1 MFQIIIIIILIG
13 IIIYLIL
20 DKKNVKFDDVKSLIK
35 SLNNSIKEKSKNLFN
50 KFKDFSNITIEKMNI
65 NQEKRKQQKAE
76 QKLKQEIDK
85 REENFNNN
93 INNQKENNSEN
104 SFKGETE
111 SKMTQNNP
119 TKTVEKV
126 KVVKKGGFFS
136 TLLCLI
142 LIICAGLFAYKKIML
157 DFDGK
162 YATDRVIYTDEYGF
176 CTLITYYPSYQKGN
190 AKGIAVTHIPFG
202 ALFTEKV
209 QANKYGNDTAD
220 SKDMLDAYQLLATWA
235 DNDLVDSLTKS
246 LLSDSGMSTKSF
258 NIGNHGKY
266 FIINAKDMGYENPYY

>member
-1 MFQIIIIIILIG
+1 MFQIIIIIVLIG

-50 KFKDFSNITIEKMNI
+50 KFKDFSNITIEKMKI

-157 DFDGK
+157 DFDVRIK
-162 YATDRVIYTDEYGF
+162 KVM
-176 CTLITYYPSYQKGN
+176 QK
-190 AKGIAVTHIPFG
+190 V
-202 ALFTEKV
+202 
-209 QANKYGNDTAD
+209 
-220 SKDMLDAYQLLATWA
+220 
-235 DNDLVDSLTKS
+235 SL
-246 LLSDSGMSTKSF
+246 
-258 NIGNHGKY
+258 
-266 FIINAKDMGYENPYY
+266 